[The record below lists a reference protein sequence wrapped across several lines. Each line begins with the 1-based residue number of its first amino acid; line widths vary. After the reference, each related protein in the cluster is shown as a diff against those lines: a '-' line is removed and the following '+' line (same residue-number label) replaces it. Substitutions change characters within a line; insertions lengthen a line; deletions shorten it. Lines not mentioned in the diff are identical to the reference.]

1 MTEQSQNVLSEAL
14 RLSRGERAEV
24 AVELLA
30 SLDGDVDP
38 DAEAAWA
45 EEVERRAHRARDGV
59 STGDDWQTVRKR
71 VQGRVAPP

>member
-14 RLSRGERAEV
+14 RLSQGERAEV

-30 SLDGDVDP
+30 SLDGDSDP

-45 EEVERRAHRARDGV
+45 EEVERRARRARAGV
-59 STGDDWQTVRKR
+59 SAGDDWQTVQKR
-71 VQGRVAPP
+71 HASP

>member
-30 SLDGDVDP
+30 SLDGAADP
-38 DAEAAWA
+38 GAEAAWA
-45 EEVERRAHRARDGV
+45 EEVERRARRAREGV
-59 STGDDWQTVRKR
+59 STGADW
-71 VQGRVAPP
+71 